1 MTLRITAANAFDTS
15 VRNLQRRQQEMTEA
29 QERLTSGKRVR
40 RSSDDPAAAARAE
53 RAMAAVNRAEADQR
67 ALETSRG
74 AMQLAE
80 SALGSAGELL
90 QQVRERVMEAG
101 NGGYTDAERA
111 SLAEAI
117 RGLRNDLLT
126 VANRSDGA
134 GRYLFGGQGAD
145 QPPLQ
150 DGIGGVSYVAAAGEL
165 YTASGEATP
174 LTIDGRAAWL
184 QAPDPGTPGATMSVF
199 DVLDRIAGE
208 LATPGRDTTVIAQGV
223 RDGLGDI
230 DALSENLS
238 RWRSRTG
245 ESLRRADDIEERLAQ
260 SKLDAQE
267 ERSSSE
273 DLDMVAAIS
282 DFKARQSGYDA
293 ALQSYSIV
301 QRMSLFD
308 YLR

>member
-1 MTLRITAANAFDTS
+1 MTLRISTANAFDAS
-15 VRNLQRRQQEMTEA
+15 IRNLQLRQQGLTEA
-29 QERLTSGKRVR
+29 QERLTSGKRVT

-53 RAMAAVNRAEADQR
+53 RAMAAVARAEADQR
-67 ALETSRG
+67 ALDTSRS

-80 SALGSAGELL
+80 SALGDGGELL
-90 QQVRERVMEAG
+90 QQVRERVMAAG
-101 NGGYTDAERA
+101 NGAYSDAERA
-111 SLAEAI
+111 ALADSI
-117 RGLRNDLLT
+117 RGLRNDLLAL
-126 VANRSDGA
+126 ANRSDGA

-145 QPPLQ
+145 SPPLI

-165 YTASGEATP
+165 YTASGEASP
-174 LTIDGRAAWL
+174 LTIDGRAAFL
-184 QAPDPGTPGATMSVF
+184 QAPDPDNPGSTLSVF

-230 DALSENLS
+230 DAVSENLS

-245 ESLRRADDIEERLAQ
+245 ESLRRADDIEDRLAQ

-267 ERSSSE
+267 ERSRSE
-273 DLDMVAAIS
+273 DLDMVAAVS
-282 DFKARQSGYDA
+282 DFQARQSGYSA

>member
-1 MTLRITAANAFDTS
+1 MRITAANAFDNS

-29 QERLTSGKRVR
+29 QERLTSGKRVIR
-40 RSSDDPAAAARAE
+40 ASDDPAAAARAE

-67 ALETSRG
+67 ALDTSRS
-74 AMQLAE
+74 AMQQVEA
-80 SALGSAGELL
+80 ALGDAGELM
-90 QQVRERVMEAG
+90 QQVRERVMQAG
-101 NGGYTDAERA
+101 NGSFSDAERA
-111 SLAEAI
+111 SLADSI

-126 VANRSDGA
+126 LANRSDGA

-145 QPPLQ
+145 QPPLV
-150 DGIGGVSYVAAAGEL
+150 DGIGGVTYVAAAGEL

-174 LTIDGRAAWL
+174 LTVDGRAAWL
-184 QAPDPGTPGATMSVF
+184 QAPDPQNPGATLSVF
-199 DVLDRIAGE
+199 DVLDRVAGE

-230 DALSENLS
+230 DALAENLS

-245 ESLRRADDIEERLAQ
+245 ESLRRADDIEDRLAQ
-260 SKLDAQE
+260 GKLEAQE

-273 DLDMVAAIS
+273 DLDMVAAVS
-282 DFKARQSGYDA
+282 DFQARQSGYDA

>member
-1 MTLRITAANAFDTS
+1 MTLRITAASAFDS
-15 VRNLQRRQQEMTEA
+15 SIRNLQRRQQEMSDA
-29 QERLTSGKRVR
+29 QERLTSGKRVLR
-40 RSSDDPAAAARAE
+40 ASDDPAAAARAE

-67 ALETSRG
+67 ALETSRS
-74 AMQLAE
+74 AMRLAE
-80 SALGSAGELL
+80 SALGDAGELL

-101 NGGYTDAERA
+101 NGGYSDAERA
-111 SLAEAI
+111 QLADAV
-117 RGLRNDLLT
+117 RSLRNDLLS
-126 VANRSDGA
+126 VANRDDGA

-145 QPPLQ
+145 RPPLV
-150 DGIGGVSYVAAAGEL
+150 DGIGGVTYVAAAGEL

-184 QAPDPGTPGATMSVF
+184 QAPDPDNPGTTMSVF

-223 RDGLGDI
+223 REGLGDI
-230 DALSENLS
+230 DAALSNLS
-238 RWRSRTG
+238 RWRSRSG
-245 ESLRRADDIEERLAQ
+245 ETLRRADDIEERLAQ
-260 SKLDAQE
+260 GKLDAQR

-282 DFKARQSGYDA
+282 DFQARQSGYDA
-293 ALQSYSIV
+293 ALKSYSVV

-308 YLR
+308 YLK

>member
-1 MTLRITAANAFDTS
+1 MTLRISTANAFDAS
-15 VRNLQRRQQEMTEA
+15 IRNLQLRQQGLTEA
-29 QERLTSGKRVR
+29 QERLTSGKRVT

-53 RAMAAVNRAEADQR
+53 RAMAAVARAEADQR
-67 ALETSRG
+67 ALDTSRS
-74 AMQLAE
+74 AMQFAE
-80 SALGSAGELL
+80 SALGDAGELL
-90 QQVRERVMEAG
+90 QQVRERVVAAG
-101 NGGYTDAERA
+101 NGAYSDAERA
-111 SLAEAI
+111 ALADSI
-117 RGLRNDLLT
+117 RGLRNDLLAL
-126 VANRSDGA
+126 ANRSDGA

-145 QPPLQ
+145 SPPLV

-165 YTASGEATP
+165 YTASGEASP
-174 LTIDGRAAWL
+174 LTIDGRAAFL
-184 QAPDPGTPGATMSVF
+184 QAPDPANPGSTLSVF

-230 DALSENLS
+230 DAVSENLS

-245 ESLRRADDIEERLAQ
+245 ESLRRADDIEDRLAQ
-260 SKLDAQE
+260 GKLDAQE
-267 ERSSSE
+267 ERSRSE
-273 DLDMVAAIS
+273 DLDMVAAVS
-282 DFKARQSGYDA
+282 DFQARQSGYSA

>member
-1 MTLRITAANAFDTS
+1 MSVRITAANAFDNS
-15 VRNLQRRQQEMTEA
+15 IRNLQRRQQEMTEA
-29 QERLTSGKRVR
+29 QERLTSGKRVI

-53 RAMAAVNRAEADQR
+53 RAMAAINRAEADQR
-67 ALETSRG
+67 ALDTSRN
-74 AMQLAE
+74 AMQQAE
-80 SALGSAGELL
+80 AALGSAGELL
-90 QQVRERVMEAG
+90 QQVRERVMQAG
-101 NGGYTDAERA
+101 NGSFSDAERA
-111 SLAEAI
+111 NLADSI
-117 RGLRNDLLT
+117 RGLRSDLLT
-126 VANRSDGA
+126 LANRDDGA

-145 QPPLQ
+145 QPPLV

-184 QAPDPGTPGATMSVF
+184 QAPDPGTPGATLSVF

-230 DALSENLS
+230 DALAENLS

-245 ESLRRADDIEERLAQ
+245 ESLRRADDIEQRLAQ
-260 SKLDAQE
+260 GKLDAQE
-267 ERSSSE
+267 ERSRSE

-282 DFKARQSGYDA
+282 DFQSRQSGYDA

-301 QRMSLFD
+301 QKMSLFD

>member
-1 MTLRITAANAFDTS
+1 MRITAANAFDTS
-15 VRNLQRRQQEMTEA
+15 IRNLQRRQQEMTEA
-29 QERLTSGKRVR
+29 QERLTSGKRVI

-53 RAMAAVNRAEADQR
+53 RAMAAINRAEADQR
-67 ALETSRG
+67 ALDTSRS
-74 AMQLAE
+74 AMQQAE
-80 SALGSAGELL
+80 SALGDAGELL
-90 QQVRERVMEAG
+90 QQVRERVMQAG
-101 NGGYTDAERA
+101 NGSFSDAERA
-111 SLAEAI
+111 NLADSI
-117 RGLRNDLLT
+117 RGLRNDLLAL
-126 VANRSDGA
+126 ANRDDGA

-145 QPPLQ
+145 QPPLV

-174 LTIDGRAAWL
+174 LTVDGRAAWL
-184 QAPDPGTPGATMSVF
+184 QAPDPGTPGATLSVF

-245 ESLRRADDIEERLAQ
+245 ESLRRADDIEQRLAQ
-260 SKLDAQE
+260 GKLDAQE
-267 ERSSSE
+267 ERSASE

-282 DFKARQSGYDA
+282 DFQARQSGYDA

-301 QRMSLFD
+301 QKMSLFD

>member
-1 MTLRITAANAFDTS
+1 MSIRISSASAFDAS
-15 VRNLQRRQQEMTEA
+15 VRSLQRRQQDLTDS

-40 RSSDDPAAAARAE
+40 RASDDPAAAAHAE
-53 RAMAAVNRAEADQR
+53 RALAAINRADADQR
-67 ALETSRG
+67 ALDTSRS
-74 AMQLAE
+74 AMQFAE
-80 SALGSAGELL
+80 SALGDAGELL
-90 QQVRERVMEAG
+90 QQVRTRVVEAG
-101 NGGYTDAERA
+101 NGTYSDSERA
-111 SLAEAI
+111 TLAEAI
-117 RGLRNDLLT
+117 RGLRNDLLS

-145 QPPLQ
+145 TPPLV

-174 LTIDGRAAWL
+174 LSIDGRAAWL
-184 QAPDPGTPGATMSVF
+184 AAPDPATPGATLSVF

-230 DALSENLS
+230 DAAAENLS
-238 RWRSRTG
+238 RWRSRSG
-245 ESLRRADDIEERLAQ
+245 ESLRRADDIEQRLSQ
-260 SKLDAQE
+260 GKLDAQR

-273 DLDMVAAIS
+273 DLDMVQAIS
-282 DFKARQSGYDA
+282 EFQARQSGYDA
-293 ALQSYSIV
+293 ALKSYSIV

>member
-1 MTLRITAANAFDTS
+1 MSFRITAANAFDTS

-29 QERLTSGKRVR
+29 QEQLTSGKRVR

-53 RAMAAVNRAEADQR
+53 RAMAAVSRAEADQR
-67 ALETSRG
+67 ALETSRS

-80 SALGSAGELL
+80 SALGDAGELL

-101 NGGYTDAERA
+101 NGGYGDAERA
-111 SLAEAI
+111 TLAQAI

-145 QPPLQ
+145 QPPLV
-150 DGIGGVSYVAAAGEL
+150 DGIGGVAYVAAAGEL

-174 LTIDGRAAWL
+174 LTVDGRAAWL
-184 QAPDPGTPGATMSVF
+184 QAPDPATPGATMSVF
-199 DVLDRIAGE
+199 DVLDRIVGE
-208 LATPGRDTTVIAQGV
+208 LATPGRDTAVIAQGV

-260 SKLDAQE
+260 GKLDAQE
-267 ERSSSE
+267 ERSRSE

-282 DFKARQSGYDA
+282 EFKAHQSGYDA

>member
-1 MTLRITAANAFDTS
+1 MSLRITAANAFDTS

-29 QERLTSGKRVR
+29 QERLTSGKRVV

-53 RAMAAVNRAEADQR
+53 RAMAAINRADADQR
-67 ALETSRG
+67 ALETSRS
-74 AMQLAE
+74 AMALAE
-80 SALGSAGELL
+80 SALGDGGELL
-90 QQVRERVMEAG
+90 QQVRERVMQAG
-101 NGGYTDAERA
+101 NGALSDAER
-111 SLAEAI
+111 SNLADSI

-145 QPPLQ
+145 QPPLV
-150 DGIGGVSYVAAAGEL
+150 DGIGGVSYVAAPGEL

-174 LTIDGRAAWL
+174 LTVDGRATWL
-184 QAPDPGTPGATMSVF
+184 QAPDPANPGATLSVF

-238 RWRSRTG
+238 RWRSSTG
-245 ESLRRADDIEERLAQ
+245 ESLRRADDIEGRLAQ
-260 SKLDAQE
+260 GKLDAQQ

-273 DLDMVAAIS
+273 DLDMVAAVS
-282 DFKARQSGYDA
+282 DFQARQSGYSA

>member
-1 MTLRITAANAFDTS
+1 MSLRITAANAFDNS

-29 QERLTSGKRVR
+29 QERLTSGKRVIR
-40 RSSDDPAAAARAE
+40 ASDDPAAAARAE

-67 ALETSRG
+67 ALDTSRS
-74 AMQLAE
+74 AMQQVEA
-80 SALGSAGELL
+80 ALGDAGELM
-90 QQVRERVMEAG
+90 QQVRERVMQAG
-101 NGGYTDAERA
+101 NGSFSDAERA
-111 SLAEAI
+111 SLADSI

-126 VANRSDGA
+126 LANRSDGA

-145 QPPLQ
+145 RPPLV
-150 DGIGGVSYVAAAGEL
+150 DGIGGVTYVAAAGEL

-174 LTIDGRAAWL
+174 LTVDGRAAWL
-184 QAPDPGTPGATMSVF
+184 QAPDPQNPGATLSVF
-199 DVLDRIAGE
+199 DVLDRVAGE
-208 LATPGRDTTVIAQGV
+208 LSTPGRDTTVIAQGV

-230 DALSENLS
+230 DALAENLS

-245 ESLRRADDIEERLAQ
+245 ESLRRADDIEDRLAQ
-260 SKLDAQE
+260 GKLEAQE

-273 DLDMVAAIS
+273 DLDMVAAVS
-282 DFKARQSGYDA
+282 DFRARQSGYDA

>member
-1 MTLRITAANAFDTS
+1 MSLRITASNAFDTS
-15 VRNLQRRQQEMTEA
+15 IRNLQRRQQEMTEA
-29 QERLTSGKRVR
+29 QERLTSGKRVV

-53 RAMAAVNRAEADQR
+53 RAMAAIQRAEADQR
-67 ALETSRG
+67 ALDTSRS

-80 SALGSAGELL
+80 SALGEAGDLL
-90 QQVRERVMEAG
+90 QQVRDRVLEAG
-101 NGGYTDAERA
+101 NGTYSDAERA
-111 SLAEAI
+111 MLADSI
-117 RGLRNDLLT
+117 RGLRADLLS
-126 VANRSDGA
+126 VANRDDGA

-145 QPPLQ
+145 QPPLV

-184 QAPDPGTPGATMSVF
+184 GAPDPSTPGATLSVF

-208 LATPGRDTTVIAQGV
+208 LSTPGQDTAVIAQNV
-223 RDGLGDI
+223 REGLGDI
-230 DALSENLS
+230 DALSQNLS
-238 RWRSRTG
+238 RLRSRSG
-245 ESLRRADDIEERLAQ
+245 ESLRRADDIGERLAQ
-260 SKLDAQE
+260 GKLDAQE
-267 ERSSSE
+267 ERSRSE

-282 DFKARQSGYDA
+282 DFQARQSGYDA

-308 YLR
+308 YLK

>member
-1 MTLRITAANAFDTS
+1 MSFRITTANAFDAS

-29 QERLTSGKRVR
+29 QEQLTSGKRVR

-53 RAMAAVNRAEADQR
+53 RAMAAVSRAEADQR
-67 ALETSRG
+67 ALETSRS

-80 SALGSAGELL
+80 SALGNAGELM

-101 NGGYTDAERA
+101 NGSYTDAERS

-117 RGLRNDLLT
+117 RSLRNDLLT
-126 VANRSDGA
+126 VANRSDGG

-145 QPPLQ
+145 RPPLV
-150 DGIGGVSYVAAAGEL
+150 DGIGGVGYVAAPGEL

-174 LTIDGRAAWL
+174 LTADGRAVWL
-184 QAPDPGTPGATMSVF
+184 QAPDPATPGATMSVF
-199 DVLDRIAGE
+199 DVLDRIVGE
-208 LATPGRDTTVIAQGV
+208 LTTPGRDTAVIAQGV

-245 ESLRRADDIEERLAQ
+245 ESLRRADDIEQRLAQ
-260 SKLDAQE
+260 GKLDAQE
-267 ERSSSE
+267 ERSRSE

-282 DFKARQSGYDA
+282 EFKARQSGYDA

>member
-1 MTLRITAANAFDTS
+1 MTLRISSAHAFDS
-15 VRNLQRRQQEMTEA
+15 SIRQLQQRQQDVVDS
-29 QERLTSGKRVR
+29 QSRLTSGKRVL

-67 ALETSRG
+67 ALETSRS

-80 SALGSAGELL
+80 SALGDAGELL

-101 NGGYTDAERA
+101 NGGYSDAERA
-111 SLAEAI
+111 SLADAI
-117 RGLRNDLLT
+117 RSLRNDLLS
-126 VANRSDGA
+126 VSNRGDGA

-145 QPPLQ
+145 APPLV
-150 DGIGGVSYVAAAGEL
+150 DGLGGVGYVAAAGEL

-174 LTIDGRAAWL
+174 LTIDGRAAFL
-184 QAPDPGTPGATMSVF
+184 QAPDPDNPGATLSVF

-223 RDGLGDI
+223 REGLGDI
-230 DALSENLS
+230 DAVADNLS

-245 ESLRRADDIEERLAQ
+245 ESLRRADQIDERLAQ
-260 SKLDAQE
+260 GKLDAQR

-282 DFKARQSGYDA
+282 EFQSRQSGYDA
-293 ALQSYSIV
+293 ALRSYSIV
-301 QRMSLFD
+301 QRMSLFE

>member
-29 QERLTSGKRVR
+29 QERLTSGKRVV

-53 RAMAAVNRAEADQR
+53 RAMAAINRADADQR
-67 ALETSRG
+67 ALETSRS
-74 AMQLAE
+74 AMALAE
-80 SALGSAGELL
+80 SALGEGGELL
-90 QQVRERVMEAG
+90 QQIRERVMQAG
-101 NGGYTDAERA
+101 NGAFSDAERA
-111 SLAEAI
+111 ALADSI
-117 RGLRNDLLT
+117 RGLRSDMLT

-145 QPPLQ
+145 QPPLV
-150 DGIGGVSYVAAAGEL
+150 DGIGGVTYVAAPGEL

-174 LTIDGRAAWL
+174 LTVDGRAAWL
-184 QAPDPGTPGATMSVF
+184 QAPDPANAGATLSVF

-230 DALSENLS
+230 DALAENLS

-245 ESLRRADDIEERLAQ
+245 ESLRRADDIEGRLAQ
-260 SKLDAQE
+260 GKLDAQT

-273 DLDMVAAIS
+273 DLDMVAAVS
-282 DFKARQSGYDA
+282 DFQARQSGYSA